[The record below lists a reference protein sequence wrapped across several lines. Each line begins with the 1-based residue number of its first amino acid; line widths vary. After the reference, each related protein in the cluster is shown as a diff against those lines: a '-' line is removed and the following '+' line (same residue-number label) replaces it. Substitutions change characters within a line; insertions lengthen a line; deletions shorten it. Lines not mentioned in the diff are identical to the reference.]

1 MSITVD
7 LVKHDQGPL
16 PALEQAVADGLVEAN
31 PSQRLAAE
39 HLQSLYSELTSKTKA
54 EAESKGGLTSW
65 LFQSRGNKPSH
76 KGAYL
81 VGSVGVGKSFLMD
94 LFAASLPPEMV
105 WREHFHRFMFQVHDR
120 MLAERK
126 AHFAKDP
133 GPLVAVAR
141 QLAKEY
147 KVICLD
153 EFFVNNVADA
163 MILQRLFETLFSEGV
178 VLVTTSNVLPI
189 DLYKDG
195 LQRERFI
202 PFIDLLTHEVAVL
215 ALEAPRDYRQTIV
228 HLSELY
234 ISPLGRAS
242 EARLQDS
249 FRVLNAG
256 EEGEPGSV
264 FVRGRQVDVPM
275 MGNGVAF
282 FRFDDLCNK
291 PLGAEDY
298 YTLIQHYRAICLA
311 DIPELSDER
320 LSEAKRF
327 ITLIDVLY
335 DNRILLIASAACS
348 PSKLYHGRQAPEF
361 ERTAS
366 RLTEMQSQAYL
377 ESINPQLRLMGA
389 A

>member
-1 MSITVD
+1 MSIVVD
-7 LVKHDQGPL
+7 MVKHDQGPL

-39 HLQSLYSELTSKTKA
+39 HLQSLYQELTAQTKA
-54 EAESKGGLTSW
+54 DEENKGGLTTW
-65 LFQSRGNKPSH
+65 LFKNRTAKPSH

-94 LFAASLPPEMV
+94 LFAASLPEGLV

-126 AHFAKDP
+126 ANFAKDP
-133 GPLVAVAR
+133 GPLVAVAK
-141 QLAKEY
+141 QLANEY

-163 MILQRLFETLFSEGV
+163 MILQRLFETLFKEGL
-178 VLVTTSNVLPI
+178 VLVTTSNVMPI

-195 LQRERFI
+195 LQRERFV
-202 PFIDLLTHEVAVL
+202 PFIDLLLHEVEVL
-215 ALEAPRDYRQTIV
+215 ALQAPRDYRQTVV

-234 ISPLGRAS
+234 IAPLGRSS
-242 EARLQDS
+242 EACLQDS

-256 EEGEPGSV
+256 EDGEEGKV
-264 FVRGRQVDVPM
+264 LVRGREVTVPK

-298 YTLIQHYRAICLA
+298 YTLIQHFRAIFLA

-335 DNRILLIASAACS
+335 DNRVLLIASAATT
-348 PSKLYHGRQAPEF
+348 PNKLYHGRQAPEF

-366 RLTEMQSQAYL
+366 RLIEMQSPEYL
-377 ESINPQLRLMGA
+377 ESINPQLRLLEA
-389 A
+389 R